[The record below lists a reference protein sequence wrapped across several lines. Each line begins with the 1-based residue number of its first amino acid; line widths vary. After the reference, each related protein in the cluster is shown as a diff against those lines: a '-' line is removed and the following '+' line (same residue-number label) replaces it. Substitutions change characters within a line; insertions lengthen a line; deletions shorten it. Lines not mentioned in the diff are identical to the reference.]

1 MLFMKLVA
9 SVNIFL
15 KHLFERDRHFTLLNK
30 CSVSALC
37 PRHFAG
43 HWRWSREDL
52 VPQVP
57 IMQCGEGTDRS
68 QGRDPTR
75 ERGGQQ
81 ARSSPVALGP
91 LLTGSNRRVRDL

>member
-1 MLFMKLVA
+1 
-9 SVNIFL
+9 
-15 KHLFERDRHFTLLNK
+15 
-30 CSVSALC
+30 
-37 PRHFAG
+37 
-43 HWRWSREDL
+43 
-52 VPQVP
+52 
-57 IMQCGEGTDRS
+57 MQCGEGTDRS